1 MSFSYLTDL
10 PRTIRNL
17 SLVFLMLCSGLAMAQ
32 LNTNSPYSRYGIG
45 ELYEEAVMY
54 HRTMGGAGIGLHSG
68 NMQGPYQTDYLNM
81 MNAASLGFTGKHKNL
96 GSLMSFDVAFTQR
109 NQWLKSAD
117 QEEYNPLGQ
126 LQYAAMKIP
135 VAKNWGM
142 GFAIQPMSSV
152 GYYFVTN
159 DSAAGTGLV
168 ENVYLGNGGLNK
180 FSWGNGVKF
189 KIDTLTHLGFGAEVN
204 YLFGNIYNEQR
215 VIFKDPGS
223 VFNTWY
229 NDELVTSDASF
240 DLGMLFNTGFNVC
253 RKRDEKTGKCRD
265 KQLYNLGLGVTYSMQ
280 QDLNSKLSRLGRTY
294 SGSIG
299 LENVKDTALN
309 IVDSTVSIGLPQAIG
324 FGISIQKPQYWTFVA
339 DYQIQNWGDLNGDLF
354 SNLTNSHRFAAGF
367 EWVIGDPRN
376 VTKDRFPNGSR
387 LRLGVKYLQ
396 SNLSLN
402 NTQLEDFGITFGFGL
417 RLRKT
422 LSQINL
428 GAEIGRRGTT
438 DNDLIQETYA
448 NFSLGITLNNWW
460 FRKARYE

>member
-10 PRTIRNL
+10 PGRIRNS
-17 SLVFLMLCSGLAMAQ
+17 SLVFFVFCATLAMGQ

-45 ELYEEAVMY
+45 ELYEEGVMY

-68 NMQGPYQTDYLNM
+68 NIQAPYQTDYLNL
-81 MNAASLGFTGKHKNL
+81 MNSASLGFTGKHKIL
-96 GSLMSFDVAFTQR
+96 GSLMSFDVAFAQR
-109 NQWLKSAD
+109 NQWLKSND

-126 LQYAAMKIP
+126 LQYAALKIP

-142 GFAIQPMSSV
+142 GFSIQPMSSV

-159 DSAAGTGLV
+159 DSMPGTGLV
-168 ENVYLGNGGLNK
+168 ENIYLGTGGLNK

-189 KIDTLTHLGFGAEVN
+189 RIDSLTYVGLGAEVN

-215 VIFKDPGS
+215 LIFKDPGS
-223 VFNTWY
+223 TFNTWY
-229 NDELVTSDASF
+229 NDELVTSDASV
-240 DLGMLFNTGFNVC
+240 DLGAMFVTGFNAC
-253 RKRDEKTGKCRD
+253 KRRDANGNCRD
-265 KQLYNLGLGVTYSMQ
+265 KQLHTLGLGVTYSMQ

-294 SGSIG
+294 SGNIG
-299 LENVKDTALN
+299 QENIKDTALS
-309 IVDSTVSIGLPQAIG
+309 IVDSAVGIGLPQSIG
-324 FGISIQKPQYWTFVA
+324 IGIAIQKPQYWTFVA
-339 DYQIQNWGDLNGDLF
+339 DYQIQNWGDLNGGLF

-417 RLRKT
+417 KLRKT
-422 LSQINL
+422 LSRINL

-460 FRKARYE
+460 FRKAQYE